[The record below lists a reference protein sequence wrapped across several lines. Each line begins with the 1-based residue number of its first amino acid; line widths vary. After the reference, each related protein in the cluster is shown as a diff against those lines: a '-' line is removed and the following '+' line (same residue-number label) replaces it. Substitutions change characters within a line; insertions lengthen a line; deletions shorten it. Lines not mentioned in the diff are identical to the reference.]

1 MKWIIHDRWFVA
13 RRLQKPRHFDQLPR
27 FCGPQIHQ
35 NQARSWLGDRSSL
48 SDLRPIFTSGFPY
61 PPSTIDVGRVF
72 RLGRPT
78 KIAFPWS
85 TPMFS
90 NSLWMKNIISRCRFI
105 NLHISLSIIL
115 TFVSVVSPWLYV
127 AWRNESFFSFFCWNK
142 YCLHV
147 FSFVCMFLTKKR
159 GHILSKQE
167 IKMGLFTP

>member
-61 PPSTIDVGRVF
+61 PPSTIELAAYLDWED
-72 RLGRPT
+72 RP
-78 KIAFPWS
+78 KLRFLDQHQCS
-85 TPMFS
+85 GGEGVS
-90 NSLWMKNIISRCRFI
+90 LSCLNSLWMKNIISRCRFI
-105 NLHISLSIIL
+105 NLHITLSIIL

-147 FSFVCMFLTKKR
+147 FSFVCMFLTKKNYSANKR
-159 GHILSKQE
+159 
-167 IKMGLFTP
+167 